1 MATRVSP
8 TKGNLMK
15 IKKSL
20 ELAKVGYDLLD
31 RKRNILIRET
41 MGLIDSAS
49 DIRRRIAESYRIAYQ
64 ALEEANMSM
73 GIVDDFAAFVPV
85 ENGLSI
91 STRSVMGVEIPTVSL
106 DAVPTDNY
114 FGFRRTTAKLDEA
127 YRRFNE
133 VKQLTAELAQTENSV
148 YRLATGIKKAQ
159 KRANALKNI
168 IIPRFEEQVKTITA
182 ALDEKDREEFSR
194 LKVIKSFID
203 ERSRYSAPF
212 AAETDERS
220 MKMCLSNLSF
230 EYLNNTDFSAVAV
243 DIFDILA
250 DNMTAI
256 APTGNARE
264 EDYSCWYAGL
274 TDALELDSRQL
285 IIIKDSGNI
294 IGFFQYSV
302 NNNTFMM
309 EEIQLRPEYQGK
321 GVFRALYGFVIRHI
335 SAETEFVEAYA
346 NIGNG
351 KSIGILQKFGLQ
363 NIGRN
368 KNGRSYHFKGSY
380 SSLLKWFNG
389 R

>member
-1 MATRVSP
+1 MAARVSP

-41 MGLIDSAS
+41 MGLIDSAA
-49 DIRRRIAESYRIAYQ
+49 DIRIRIAESYRVAYQ

-73 GIVDDFAAFVPV
+73 GIVDEFAAFVPV
-85 ENGLSI
+85 ENGLTI
-91 STRSVMGVEIPTVSL
+91 SSRSVMGVEIPTVSL
-106 DAVPTDNY
+106 DPVPTDNY

-203 ERSRYSAPF
+203 E
-212 AAETDERS
+212 D
-220 MKMCLSNLSF
+220 
-230 EYLNNTDFSAVAV
+230 
-243 DIFDILA
+243 
-250 DNMTAI
+250 
-256 APTGNARE
+256 
-264 EDYSCWYAGL
+264 
-274 TDALELDSRQL
+274 
-285 IIIKDSGNI
+285 
-294 IGFFQYSV
+294 
-302 NNNTFMM
+302 
-309 EEIQLRPEYQGK
+309 
-321 GVFRALYGFVIRHI
+321 
-335 SAETEFVEAYA
+335 
-346 NIGNG
+346 
-351 KSIGILQKFGLQ
+351 
-363 NIGRN
+363 
-368 KNGRSYHFKGSY
+368 
-380 SSLLKWFNG
+380 
-389 R
+389 

>member
-1 MATRVSP
+1 MAARVSP

-41 MGLIDSAS
+41 MGLIDSAA
-49 DIRRRIAESYRIAYQ
+49 DIRSRIAESYRVAYQ

-73 GIVDDFAAFVPV
+73 GIVDEFAAFVSV
-85 ENGLSI
+85 ENGLTI
-91 STRSVMGVEIPTVSL
+91 SSRSVMGVEIPTVSL
-106 DAVPTDNY
+106 DPVPTDNY

-203 ERSRYSAPF
+203 E
-212 AAETDERS
+212 D
-220 MKMCLSNLSF
+220 
-230 EYLNNTDFSAVAV
+230 
-243 DIFDILA
+243 
-250 DNMTAI
+250 
-256 APTGNARE
+256 
-264 EDYSCWYAGL
+264 
-274 TDALELDSRQL
+274 
-285 IIIKDSGNI
+285 
-294 IGFFQYSV
+294 
-302 NNNTFMM
+302 
-309 EEIQLRPEYQGK
+309 
-321 GVFRALYGFVIRHI
+321 
-335 SAETEFVEAYA
+335 
-346 NIGNG
+346 
-351 KSIGILQKFGLQ
+351 
-363 NIGRN
+363 
-368 KNGRSYHFKGSY
+368 
-380 SSLLKWFNG
+380 
-389 R
+389 